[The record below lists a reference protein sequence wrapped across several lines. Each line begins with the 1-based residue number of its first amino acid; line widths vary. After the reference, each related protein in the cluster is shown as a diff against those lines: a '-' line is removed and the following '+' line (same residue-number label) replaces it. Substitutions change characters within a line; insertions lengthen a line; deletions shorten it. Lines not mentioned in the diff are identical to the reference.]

1 MANLDNNFVRYSDED
16 LEAFR
21 VIVDEKLLLAQ
32 EQLDHLQEQILEISE
47 TANDDHGGD
56 WVDDSA
62 VSTDLEMLGNMASRQ
77 QKYIQDL
84 LNAQLRIKNKTY
96 GICVITGELIDKR
109 RLMAV
114 PTTTKSLTAKTDMR
128 KKEEEKL
135 THRITDNPYVKEG
148 TKEGEKE
155 KEPKPKIITKVIR
168 KNSPQKPVIPPISL
182 DDDDEDDVDLL
193 LADDLPSLPNL
204 GKGAAGMEGEEE
216 E

>member
-1 MANLDNNFVRYSDED
+1 MANLDNHFVRYSDED
-16 LEAFR
+16 LETFR
-21 VIVDEKLLLAQ
+21 AIVDEKLQLAQ
-32 EQLDHLQEQILEISE
+32 EQLSHLQEQILEISE

-109 RLMAV
+109 RLVAV
-114 PTTTKSLTAKTDMR
+114 PTTTKSLTAKTDIR
-128 KKEEEKL
+128 KREEEKL

-148 TKEGEKE
+148 AKEGEKE
-155 KEPKPKIITKVIR
+155 KESKPKIITKVIR
-168 KNSPQKPVIPPISL
+168 KNTPQKPVIPPISL
-182 DDDDEDDVDLL
+182 DDEDDDDIDLL
-193 LADDLPSLPNL
+193 LSDDLPGMLPI
-204 GKGAAGMEGEEE
+204 KDADSADMDGEEE
-216 E
+216 